1 MTDEVSTEDMTGRA
15 ARFAIRHK
23 RALTIGGAIWFW
35 ASMAVY
41 ARFVSLPDLPDW
53 ARHGFFWAGVAFNA
67 VWWGFV
73 RPALERRIAALA
85 PADRSSAPGDAGD

>member
-1 MTDEVSTEDMTGRA
+1 MANEVGAADLTGRA

-41 ARFVSLPDLPDW
+41 ARLVSLPDLPDW
-53 ARHGFFWAGVAFNA
+53 ARQGFFWTGVAYNA
-67 VWWGFV
+67 IWWGFIQ
-73 RPALERRIAALA
+73 PRIA
-85 PADRSSAPGDAGD
+85 GHVKTIEQKGNT